1 MVKNS
6 FVLAL
11 QNESLQMLRDVEKGD
26 FHNHIARGGTIEK
39 YRDEFGIPDF
49 EKPLKFDGYN
59 GMERWYGAN
68 IRKYFDNTVYIQR
81 IKMAL
86 QHMVSD
92 GIKIAVITYGS
103 KELSLFDSHNEF
115 VESQKDLFDKYAPN
129 MQLIPEFGINTNER
143 PDEIER
149 CITDILKLNFFK
161 SIDIHGPEMKNPCV
175 YKKIYSRAY
184 AYGLKLRAHVG
195 EIGEPEV
202 IKIALKELELEE
214 INHGNKASLD
224 ISVIKEILRR
234 KIRVNLCPY
243 SNIYLGIYNN
253 LKEHP
258 MRSLYDY
265 GINLTIGTDD
275 MLIFNKSISQI
286 FLDLYQ
292 QQVFSSQELDR
303 IRNNA
308 LKF

>member
-1 MVKNS
+1 MVKSS
-6 FVLAL
+6 FALAL
-11 QNESLQMLRDVEKGD
+11 QNKSLQMLRGVEKGD
-26 FHNHIARGGTIEK
+26 FHNHISRGGTIK
-39 YRDEFGIPDF
+39 NYRDEFGIPLC

-59 GMERWYGAN
+59 GMESLYRAN
-68 IRKYFDNTVYIQR
+68 IRKHFDDTVYLQR

-115 VESQKDLFDKYAPN
+115 VERQKELFNEYAPD
-129 MQLIPEFGINTNER
+129 MQLIPEFGINTNES
-143 PDEIER
+143 PEEIER
-149 CITDILKLNFFK
+149 GINDILKLNFFK
-161 SIDIHGPEMKNPCV
+161 SIDIHGLEMTNPCV

-195 EIGEPEV
+195 ETGEPEV
-202 IKIALKELELEE
+202 IKIAIKELKLEE
-214 INHGNKASLD
+214 INHGNKAVLD
-224 ISVIKEILRR
+224 ITVIKEILRR

-243 SNIYLGIYNN
+243 SNIYLGIYNS
-253 LKEHP
+253 LKVHP
-258 MRSLYDY
+258 IRNLYDY

-275 MLIFNKSISQI
+275 MLIFNKSITEI

>member
-1 MVKNS
+1 MKNS
-6 FVLAL
+6 FILAL
-11 QNESLQMLRDVEKGD
+11 QNESLQMLRGVEKGD
-26 FHNHIARGGTIEK
+26 FHNHISRGGTIKK
-39 YRDEFGIPDF
+39 YREELGVPLCD
-49 EKPLKFDGYN
+49 KPLKFDGYN
-59 GMERWYGAN
+59 GMESWYAAN
-68 IRKYFDNTVYIQR
+68 IRKYFDNTVYLQR

-92 GIKIAVITYGS
+92 GIKIAVVTYGI
-103 KELSLFDSHNEF
+103 KELSLFDSYDEF
-115 VESQKDLFDKYAPN
+115 VERQKELFNEYAPN
-129 MQLIPEFGINTNER
+129 IQLIPEFGINTNENSE
-143 PDEIER
+143 EIER
-149 CITDILKLNFFK
+149 GITNVLKLNFFK
-161 SIDIHGPEMKNPCV
+161 SIDIHGPEMTDPCV

-195 EIGEPEV
+195 ETGEPEV

-214 INHGNKASLD
+214 INHGNKAVLD
-224 ISVIKEILRR
+224 VTVIKEILRR
-234 KIRVNLCPY
+234 NIRVNLCPY
-243 SNIYLGIYNN
+243 SNIYLGIYNS

-258 MRSLYDY
+258 IRILYDY

-275 MLIFNKSISQI
+275 MLIFNKSISEI

-292 QQVFSSQELDR
+292 QQVFSSQELDG